1 MGIFQPLFG
10 DLTRPV
16 SVAHTGQPPPPP
28 NAAAAAAA
36 ARPYAGLAAAA
47 AAAAA
52 IAPRSRS
59 SATSSNGASSSDAAA
74 AAAPS
79 PPLLSPLHDA
89 KTLKRL
95 FRKMLAAV
103 AHCHSLG
110 ICVRHIEPAS
120 FAWTNEACTDLRL
133 TGLSYACVVAPPQ
146 WQAAPCP
153 EAKAHF
159 AADVVAVADVFRFL
173 LRRRQQQSTV
183 AGASSGTGAAAAMT
197 WMLELLKEMLVVP
210 AAAAAA
216 AAAKKQPVFVAQQYC
231 YGDGDADG
239 IALPKTAA
247 ELLAGPW
254 LRAGFG
260 ETIATSDHPTVAAA
274 RKARGSGSGSG
285 STAVTA
291 GVPHCG
297 SALGSV
303 DDNDEHVVPVFTPT
317 AAAAAATAHASIA
330 ASTSSTTSPATHK
343 SVSVAH
349 INDSHGHGH
358 GQRQKRCRV
367 QEEEEEESC
376 ATSPAR
382 KARV

>member
-1 MGIFQPLFG
+1 MG
-10 DLTRPV
+10 
-16 SVAHTGQPPPPP
+16 
-28 NAAAAAAA
+28 
-36 ARPYAGLAAAA
+36 
-47 AAAAA
+47 
-52 IAPRSRS
+52 
-59 SATSSNGASSSDAAA
+59 
-74 AAAPS
+74 
-79 PPLLSPLHDA
+79 
-89 KTLKRL
+89 
-95 FRKMLAAV
+95 
-103 AHCHSLG
+103 
-110 ICVRHIEPAS
+110 
-120 FAWTNEACTDLRL
+120 
-133 TGLSYACVVAPPQ
+133 
-146 WQAAPCP
+146 
-153 EAKAHF
+153 
-159 AADVVAVADVFRFL
+159 
-173 LRRRQQQSTV
+173 
-183 AGASSGTGAAAAMT
+183 
-197 WMLELLKEMLVVP
+197 MLVVP

-330 ASTSSTTSPATHK
+330 ASTSTPSPATHK

-349 INDSHGHGH
+349 IND
-358 GQRQKRCRV
+358 
-367 QEEEEEESC
+367 
-376 ATSPAR
+376 
-382 KARV
+382 

>member
-1 MGIFQPLFG
+1 
-10 DLTRPV
+10 
-16 SVAHTGQPPPPP
+16 
-28 NAAAAAAA
+28 
-36 ARPYAGLAAAA
+36 
-47 AAAAA
+47 
-52 IAPRSRS
+52 
-59 SATSSNGASSSDAAA
+59 
-74 AAAPS
+74 
-79 PPLLSPLHDA
+79 
-89 KTLKRL
+89 
-95 FRKMLAAV
+95 MLAAV

-183 AGASSGTGAAAAMT
+183 AGASAGTGAAAAMT

-274 RKARGSGSGSG
+274 RKARGSGSGS
-285 STAVTA
+285 TAVTA

-317 AAAAAATAHASIA
+317 AAAAAAAAHASIA
-330 ASTSSTTSPATHK
+330 TSTSSTTSPATHK

-358 GQRQKRCRV
+358 GQRQKRCRL
-367 QEEEEEESC
+367 QEEEEDESC

>member
-1 MGIFQPLFG
+1 MG
-10 DLTRPV
+10 
-16 SVAHTGQPPPPP
+16 
-28 NAAAAAAA
+28 
-36 ARPYAGLAAAA
+36 
-47 AAAAA
+47 
-52 IAPRSRS
+52 
-59 SATSSNGASSSDAAA
+59 
-74 AAAPS
+74 
-79 PPLLSPLHDA
+79 
-89 KTLKRL
+89 
-95 FRKMLAAV
+95 
-103 AHCHSLG
+103 
-110 ICVRHIEPAS
+110 
-120 FAWTNEACTDLRL
+120 
-133 TGLSYACVVAPPQ
+133 
-146 WQAAPCP
+146 
-153 EAKAHF
+153 
-159 AADVVAVADVFRFL
+159 
-173 LRRRQQQSTV
+173 
-183 AGASSGTGAAAAMT
+183 
-197 WMLELLKEMLVVP
+197 MLVVP

-231 YGDGDADG
+231 YGDGDTDG

-274 RKARGSGSGSG
+274 RKARGSGSG

-330 ASTSSTTSPATHK
+330 TSTSSPATYK
-343 SVSVAH
+343 SVTVAH

-367 QEEEEEESC
+367 QEEEDESC